1 MVRASEGGLMR
12 SIPYSLLL
20 RAVPWEIFGTL
31 TWRGEPP
38 RVETAL
44 AIGIRF
50 LEGVRRKLRYPDR
63 EWFFFLRGER
73 GEAGGRVHLHV
84 LVHVRPVDIA
94 WFCPGPGLLPAV
106 HRMWGRGRTQ
116 HRRLHDLGAAA
127 VPYMLKD
134 TSGGDQYEIGKSAGA
149 VNSVPSSALVRRAL
163 LQQSE
168 GECFGAARESSVS
181 TLGNVSSACVRD
193 RRLRSGGSVPG

>member
-1 MVRASEGGLMR
+1 MR

-20 RAVPWEIFGTL
+20 RAAPWEIFGTL

-38 RVETAL
+38 RIETAL
-44 AIGIRF
+44 AIGIGY
-50 LEGVRRKLRYPDR
+50 LEGVRARLRYAPR
-63 EWFFFLRGER
+63 EWFYFLRAER

-84 LVHVRPVDIA
+84 LLHVRPVDIA
-94 WFCPGPGLLPAV
+94 WFCPGRGLLPAA
-106 HRMWGRGRTQ
+106 HRIWGRGRTE

-134 TSGGDQYEIGKSAGA
+134 TSGGDQYEISKSAGA

-163 LQQSE
+163 LQQSV
-168 GECFGAARESSVS
+168 GECCNAARESSVS
-181 TLGNVSSACVRD
+181 TLGDVSPV
-193 RRLRSGGSVPG
+193 G